1 LAQDEK
7 PGLRGGEETP
17 EQAVLVDEY
26 APSLGSLVILFAQT
40 EAEWLKLVA
49 EVFGYTEKEA
59 QQLLKQMNAAPLRWL
74 Q

>member
-1 LAQDEK
+1 LGKQRDNVS
-7 PGLRGGEETP
+7 EETP

-26 APSLGSLVILFAQT
+26 APFVRPLGSLVILFAQA